1 MRTKL
6 TTYSSVSYDIIAL
19 CKINSKDGKGLG
31 SPGTGKGNGHA
42 CQIRHARERNAGKRN
57 DYLKWKVGILTC
69 CSAGKLSKVEV
80 ADPTS

>member
-31 SPGTGKGNGHA
+31 QGSPGTGKRNGHA
-42 CQIRHARERNAGKRN
+42 CQTRNAGKRN